1 MSREFNR
8 DDFEGSDEEYN
19 GLTYSQ
25 KLELEDLIVDTA
37 FRNSFMV
44 ITKQKKFEDILNA
57 KTKNGMSALMA
68 HQPEEDPS
76 IETLENMMGY
86 FVEQEEYEKCAK
98 IRDIITDREI
108 NNELKEIIPNV
119 RIQSKTR

>member
-57 KTKNGMSALMA
+57 KTK
-68 HQPEEDPS
+68 Q
-76 IETLENMMGY
+76 
-86 FVEQEEYEKCAK
+86 K
-98 IRDIITDREI
+98 IYV
-108 NNELKEIIPNV
+108 KV
-119 RIQSKTR
+119 AQKGQYAV

>member
-1 MSREFNR
+1 MS
-8 DDFEGSDEEYN
+8 EEPNEEELN
-19 GLTYSQ
+19 GLTYAQ
-25 KLELEDLIVDTA
+25 RIQLEELIIDTA
-37 FRNSFMV
+37 FRNSFKI
-44 ITKQKKFEDILNA
+44 ITKQTKFEDLLDE
-57 KTKNGMSALMA
+57 KREDGMSALMA

>member
-1 MSREFNR
+1 MSGEFNR

-19 GLTYSQ
+19 GLTYAQ

-44 ITKQKKFEDILNA
+44 ITKQKKFEDILNS

-98 IRDIITDREI
+98 IRDIIKNREI
-108 NNELKEIIPNV
+108 DKELKEIIPNV
-119 RIQSKTR
+119 HIQSKIR